1 MEEDRLVLKSGESMR
16 LSLEAIRNGQAGLN
30 EHRKKLLERVPES
43 GDWVILQR
51 ESVTV
56 KDIAYLSAA
65 TQHEF
70 ALLRGKREDVLF
82 HGMAHR
88 CKFEGTLYDRLM
100 TGKLELIAHT
110 HADRGRILPS
120 AADRNFLR
128 KIGQEKSIII
138 SYTTGNEHEF
148 FKETFEELLKEVF

>member
-1 MEEDRLVLKSGESMR
+1 MEEDRLVLESGESMR

-30 EHRKKLLERVPES
+30 EHRKKLLKRVPES

-82 HGMAHR
+82 HGTARHCEFTGEVLRMLE
-88 CKFEGTLYDRLM
+88 CKRLW
-100 TGKLELIAHT
+100 LVAHT
-110 HADRGRILPS
+110 HSDRTQIVAS
-120 AADRNFLR
+120 AADREFLR

-138 SYTTGNEHEF
+138 SYTTGKTEEFYSSLFHE
-148 FKETFEELLKEVF
+148 T